1 MRNSKMIK
9 LTHLEGTIQRMW
21 VYLQSCPTVTTLNS
35 GTCPSLL
42 ASPTGNLS
50 LFSPTSQPQAITNL
64 LFFFLSVWICLFWT
78 FRTNGIIPCAVLCE

>member
-64 LFFFLSVWICLFWT
+64 LFFFFIRMDLPILDISYKWDHTMCGPL
-78 FRTNGIIPCAVLCE
+78 